1 MRQTGPATRNRAR
14 TNRDCGTPGEYS
26 GPALYFAALQIVF
39 VSHYALPH
47 VGGIEVVVDRIAREL
62 TARGHSVTHVTSAS
76 LRPGE
81 LPLRD
86 SPPYKVVRLPALN
99 ILERRAGLPYPI
111 FEPVSLVRTLRRAC
125 RTADVVHAHG
135 MLYASSAAALLLAR
149 RSSDAVRVLTEH
161 AGMIRYSRATLNVIE
176 KTAIRTIGRTT
187 VRAAEGIV
195 VVGTRVEKEMQ
206 DVARVPVVRIEN
218 GVDVDR
224 FRPADA
230 GERRRL
236 RQELGWDE
244 QPRVLFVGR
253 IVERKG
259 APLAIA
265 AARLAGTFRL
275 AIAGPGVADDANNNF
290 DHLGAPDDDTL
301 AKIYRAADAFLL
313 PSHGEGGFPLTAREA
328 MASGLPVILRD
339 DPTYR
344 AALDPAPAG
353 VRFVPPEPRAIAEA
367 VADVLALGAAAR
379 DEVAAYAREHFRWSR
394 TVDEHLRFYERL
406 RAQRRP

>member
-1 MRQTGPATRNRAR
+1 MKI
-14 TNRDCGTPGEYS
+14 
-26 GPALYFAALQIVF
+26 LFL
-39 VSHYALPH
+39 SHYALPH
-47 VGGIEVVVDRIAREL
+47 IGGIEVVVDQLAREMA
-62 TARGHSVTHVTSAS
+62 ARGHEVTHIASECLRREQAISAE
-76 LRPGE
+76 P
-81 LPLRD
+81 
-86 SPPYKVVRLPALN
+86 PPYAVIRVPAANVLART
-99 ILERRAGLPYPI
+99 LQLPYPL
-111 FEPVSLVRTLRRAC
+111 FQPLALARAVRRVC
-125 RTADVVHAHG
+125 HDADVVHAHG
-135 MLYASSAAALLLAR
+135 MLYMPCAIGLRVAR
-149 RSSDAVRVLTEH
+149 RESDAVRILTEH
-161 AGMIRYSRATLNVIE
+161 AGYIE
-176 KTAIRTIGRTT
+176 YANPLLDAIERTAMRTIGRAT

-206 DVARVPVVRIEN
+206 DVARVPVVKIEN
-218 GVDVDR
+218 GVDLDR
-224 FRPADA
+224 FRPADDE
-230 GERRRL
+230 ERLRL

-265 AARLAGTFRL
+265 AAKLAGTFRL
-275 AIAGPGVADDANNNF
+275 AIAGPGATDDVENTY
-290 DHLGAPDDDTL
+290 DHLGAPDDGTL

-313 PSHGEGGFPLTAREA
+313 PSHGEGGLPLTAREA

-353 VRFVPPEPRAIAEA
+353 VRFAAPEPRAIADA
-367 VADVLALGAAAR
+367 VTEVLALGAAAR
-379 DEVAAYAREHFRWSR
+379 DHVAAYAREHFRWSR

>member
-1 MRQTGPATRNRAR
+1 
-14 TNRDCGTPGEYS
+14 
-26 GPALYFAALQIVF
+26 
-39 VSHYALPH
+39 
-47 VGGIEVVVDRIAREL
+47 VVVDRIAREL
-62 TARGHSVTHVTSAS
+62 TARGHSVTHITSAS

-81 LPLRD
+81 LPLREM
-86 SPPYKVVRLPALN
+86 PPYEVLRLPALN

-135 MLYASSAAALLLAR
+135 MLYAGSAAALLLAR
-149 RSSDAVRVLTEH
+149 RSSHAVRVLTEH
-161 AGMIRYSRATLNVIE
+161 AGMIHYSRAALNLIE
-176 KTAIRTIGRTT
+176 RAAITTIGRAT
-187 VRAAEGIV
+187 VRAAEGLI

-206 DVARVPVVRIEN
+206 DVARVPVVTIEN
-218 GVDVDR
+218 GVDLER
-224 FRPADA
+224 FRPADSE
-230 GERRRL
+230 ERRKL
-236 RQELGWDE
+236 RQELGWNE

-265 AARLAGTFRL
+265 AAKLSGAFRL
-275 AIAGPGVADDANNNF
+275 AIAGPGAADAADGTF

-339 DPTYR
+339 DATYR
-344 AALDPAPAG
+344 AALDPAPSG
-353 VRFVPPEPRAIAEA
+353 VRFVAPEPRAISDA
-367 VADVLALGAAAR
+367 VAEVLALGAAAR
-379 DEVAAYAREHFRWSR
+379 NDVAAYAREHFRWSR
-394 TVDEHLRFYERL
+394 TVDEHLRFYEQL
-406 RAQRRP
+406 RAQRR

>member
-1 MRQTGPATRNRAR
+1 VRQLRAGR
-14 TNRDCGTPGEYS
+14 QESVGR
-26 GPALYFAALQIVF
+26 ALYFAALQIVI

-62 TARGHSVTHVTSAS
+62 TARGHLVTHVTSGS

-81 LPLRD
+81 LPLPEP
-86 SPPYKVVRLPALN
+86 PPYEVVRLPAIN
-99 ILERRAGLPYPI
+99 VLERRAGLPYPL
-111 FEPVSLVRTLRRAC
+111 FEPVSLFRSLRRLC
-125 RTADVVHAHG
+125 RTANVVHAHG
-135 MLYASSAAALLLAR
+135 MLYANSAAALLLAR
-149 RSSDAVRVLTEH
+149 RSTDAVRVLTEH
-161 AGMIRYSRATLNVIE
+161 AGMIRYSRATLNFIE
-176 KTAIRTIGRTT
+176 QAAIRTIGRAT

-195 VVGTRVEKEMQ
+195 VVGTRVEKEMRET
-206 DVARVPVVRIEN
+206 ARVPVVRIEN
-218 GVDVDR
+218 GVDLER
-224 FRPADA
+224 FQPADDD
-230 GERRRL
+230 ERMRL
-236 RQELGWDE
+236 RKEFGWDE

-253 IVERKG
+253 LVERKG

-265 AARLAGTFRL
+265 AAQLAGTFRL
-275 AIAGPGVADDANNNF
+275 AIAGPGAAGTDAASF
-290 DHLGAPDDDTL
+290 DHLGVPDDATL

-339 DPTYR
+339 DVAYR

-353 VRFVPPEPRAIAEA
+353 VRFVDPEPRAMVNAIAE
-367 VADVLALGAAAR
+367 VLALGAAAR

-406 RAQRRP
+406 RAQRTCE